1 MENTLLRSKLL
12 EQARNLYD
20 KNIRIYSAINA
31 ALEEDEAYAA
41 DELVEL
47 AEEILNQIAAVGFV
61 HYLNVAPQKEVYNDF
76 LVQLFNSSGHD
87 YNAGP
92 LFRWAANMIKEC
104 PEMNS
109 SPCFQFF
116 WQNDNKNLILAPK
129 VQHLSEQRNQV
140 MHGFFV
146 LPPEKNRQEADAIGQ
161 LLIDLHTADF
171 FNIEANY
178 HFFRENLFTGQW
190 NITEDK
196 EWLNYFSNGAFGL
209 LADRIL
215 TEQSGKFW
223 EQEQEI
229 INKDS
234 KDLPLENKKYLTDF
248 ITKNNRGA
256 FAVWVHPADNTA
268 EQIYAGLANQLKA
281 IPNTLLIS
289 YGLHEQGISYT
300 GGFLLRRLLNVLD
313 PDEKLKS
320 KNKKPEELLASAR
333 KLTSQKVIVLIHRI
347 HIALFSPQHV
357 TLLNNLLY
365 ENDIL
370 LVVVGNH
377 YEHFDGFFNDST
389 TIEHA
394 TIAPNAEQALVYL
407 RNYLRFNGP
416 SYEKADEI
424 TDVKQLEIIILKLLQ
439 ELSENKKI
447 YARRFADNNEYHSE
461 YVHEAFALLYPW
473 VRSSREAFE
482 PDVLDETYGFPS
494 IMTEV
499 TPIYLALGRR
509 DLKLEYQHKVISL

>member
-12 EQARNLYD
+12 EQARNLYVE
-20 KNIRIYSAINA
+20 NIRIYSAINA

-61 HYLNVAPQKEVYNDF
+61 HYLKVAPQKEVYNDF
-76 LVQLFNSSGHD
+76 LVQLFNSSGHE

-92 LFRWAANMIKEC
+92 LFRWAANMVKDC
-104 PEMNS
+104 PEMQKS
-109 SPCFQFF
+109 KRYQFF
-116 WQNDNKNLILAPK
+116 WEQEDNNYRLASK

-146 LPPEKNRQEADAIGQ
+146 LPPEVNRKEADAIGQ
-161 LLIDLHTADF
+161 LLIDLHSMNF
-171 FNIEANY
+171 FNVDAHL
-178 HFFRENLFTGQW
+178 HFYSGSLFAGRW
-190 NITEDK
+190 NITEDT
-196 EWLNYFSNGAFGL
+196 EWTNYFSFGNFGL
-209 LADRIL
+209 LATRIVS
-215 TEQSGKFW
+215 EQSGSFW
-223 EQEQEI
+223 EHEQVL
-229 INKDS
+229 INNIGSVLPDQNKS
-234 KDLPLENKKYLTDF
+234 KINNF
-248 ITKNNRGA
+248 IAEKNRGA

-268 EQIYAGLANQLKA
+268 DQIYAGLANQLKA
-281 IPNTLLIS
+281 IPNTLLVS
-289 YGLHEQGISYT
+289 YGLHEQGISFT

-313 PDEKLKS
+313 PDGKLKS
-320 KNKKPEELLASAR
+320 KNKKPEDLLAAAR
-333 KLTSQKVIVLIHRI
+333 KLTSQKVIVLINRI

-370 LVVVGNH
+370 LLVVGNH

-389 TIEHA
+389 TIEHEI
-394 TIAPNAEQALVYL
+394 IAPNAEQTLVSL
-407 RNYLRFNGP
+407 RNYLRFKGP

-424 TDVKQLEIIILKLLQ
+424 ADVKQLETIILRLLQ

-447 YARRFADNNEYHSE
+447 YARRFADDNEYHSE

-473 VRSSREAFE
+473 VRSSRETFE

-494 IMTEV
+494 TMTEV